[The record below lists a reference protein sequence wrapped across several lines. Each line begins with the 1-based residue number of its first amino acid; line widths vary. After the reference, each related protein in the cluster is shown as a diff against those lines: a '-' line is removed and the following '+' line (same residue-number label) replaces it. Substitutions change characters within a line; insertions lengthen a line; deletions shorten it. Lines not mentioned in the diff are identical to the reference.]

1 MLLLACPWS
10 LDTAVSIS
18 SPSVHPSQH
27 AHARHGRDLHLHVQ
41 RRDNRDARESS
52 VGWSLPPRRRGHIH
66 AGGRILGTAD
76 SEESRHLL
84 FSFYGISSRSKPF
97 LSDSLHS
104 FRFVWATAKE
114 QIWAAVTVS
123 PCLSKPPGLSATLL
137 GPCLVSYFSK
147 KRWVPWWKISLSQLL
162 AMLWSL
168 LFLHSDKTPMY
179 HDFLEWVFMS
189 QSCHPWSSQ
198 KHFLAS
204 LCRVCLVLRTKLIT
218 QKY

>member
-1 MLLLACPWS
+1 VVCLLQQPVCCHTQVFQTAPVPGSGYLSHCSNLKESAYTHLPIMLLLACPWS

-147 KRWVPWWKISLSQLL
+147 KR
-162 AMLWSL
+162 
-168 LFLHSDKTPMY
+168 
-179 HDFLEWVFMS
+179 
-189 QSCHPWSSQ
+189 
-198 KHFLAS
+198 
-204 LCRVCLVLRTKLIT
+204 
-218 QKY
+218 